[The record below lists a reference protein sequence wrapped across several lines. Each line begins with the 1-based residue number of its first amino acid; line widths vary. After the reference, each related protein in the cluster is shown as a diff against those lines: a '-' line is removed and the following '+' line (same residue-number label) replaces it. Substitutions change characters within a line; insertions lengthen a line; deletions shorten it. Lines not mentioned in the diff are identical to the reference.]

1 MSEEKLEYIGQV
13 KLDLT
18 HYPGEDKYCD
28 GDVENT
34 LLSIAEDRSPV
45 EYPRIIEESKSWP
58 ILYHLSNLRENIVE
72 WLPIDKSM
80 KVLEVGAGCGAI
92 TGALSR
98 KAGSVTCCDLS
109 LKRSKINANRNRK
122 CNNVTIHVG
131 NFTDVEADL
140 DKDYDYICLIGVFEY
155 AQAYMGTE
163 DPYGD
168 FLKLLK
174 GHCKK
179 NGHIAIAIENKFGLK
194 YWAGCK
200 EDHLATYFSSLENYP
215 DGGVVRTFTDRGLID
230 IAKRCGFKKYRM
242 YYPYPDYKFMTNLY
256 SDNRLPNRGELKD
269 NLRNMDRD
277 RIQLFNEKDV
287 FDTILEEGL
296 FNLYSNSYMLI
307 LGPEPDI
314 DFVRYSN
321 DRLPQYS
328 ICTEIISGVMGMKI
342 VKKRALCEA
351 AKEHL
356 RKYVE
361 TYEKLSKRYE
371 GGRLNINKCSLSDDG
386 MELIIEYVSGVTL
399 EEKLDECLSNN
410 DMNGFM
416 ALFNEYVERI
426 KYGEERADIT
436 DLDMIFSNI
445 LISECEND
453 VENNVWTVIDYEWT
467 VDRVKSYKEIAFR
480 AIYCY
485 ILEDEKRNKLSV
497 DLIMD
502 ALELS
507 DEKMSYLREE
517 EMQFQKQVTGKHK
530 ALGEIRESIG
540 NTVYTIDDIARPVVV
555 KDNHDMRAQV
565 YEDAGEGFSE
575 NFSTFFD
582 NACFELK
589 VLGGRKQ
596 LRIDPCNEYCI
607 VRIDYLT
614 WNGEDISRSLLNFR
628 SNGKKIGKDLYVFA
642 TKDPGFTINLKGVTH
657 EKVNSLS
664 VNMFVTVIDEET
676 AKRIK

>member
-1 MSEEKLEYIGQV
+1 MSERKIDYIGQV
-13 KLDLT
+13 QLDLT

-28 GDVENT
+28 GDIENT
-34 LLSIAEDRSPV
+34 LLEIAEGRSPV
-45 EYPRIIEESKSWP
+45 EYPKIIEESKSWP

-72 WLPIDKSM
+72 WLPIDKNM

-98 KAGSVTCCDLS
+98 KAGTVTCCDLS
-109 LKRSKINANRNRK
+109 LKRSKINAYRNRK
-122 CNNVTIHVG
+122 CGNVTIHVG

-155 AQAYMGTE
+155 AQAYMGTD

-168 FLKLLK
+168 FLTLLK
-174 GHCKK
+174 SHCKK

-215 DGGVVRTFTDRGLID
+215 DGGVVRTFTDKGLID

-256 SDNRLPNRGELKD
+256 SDKRLPNRGELKD

-277 RIQLFNEKDV
+277 RIQLFNEKNV

-307 LGPEPDI
+307 LGNEPEI
-314 DFVRYSN
+314 DYVRYSN
-321 DRLPQYS
+321 DRMPKYS
-328 ICTEIISGVMGMKI
+328 ICTEIFTGSMGMKT
-342 VKKRALCEA
+342 VKKRALSDE

-356 RKYVE
+356 RSYE
-361 TYEKLSKRYE
+361 STYKKLATRYDGSK
-371 GGRLNINKCSLSDDG
+371 LNINSCSLSEDG
-386 MELIIEYVSGVTL
+386 LELDIEYVSGITL
-399 EEKLDECLSNN
+399 EELLDERLAHN

-416 ALFNEYVERI
+416 ELFKEYVERI
-426 KYGEERADIT
+426 SYGEERADIT

-445 LISECEND
+445 IVPESDILGD
-453 VENNVWTVIDYEWT
+453 WTVIDYEWILE
-467 VDRVKSYKEIAFR
+467 RPKPAKELAFR

-485 ILEDEKRNKLSV
+485 MLEDEKRSKLSV
-497 DLIMD
+497 DLIMKYLGLPD
-502 ALELS
+502 
-507 DEKMSYLREE
+507 DKMADLREE
-517 EMQFQKQVTGKHK
+517 EMLFQKQVTGKHK
-530 ALGEIRESIG
+530 ALGEIREAIG
-540 NTVYTIDDIARPVVV
+540 NAVYSLDEITKPVAVAT
-555 KDNHDMRAQV
+555 HDMRAQV
-565 YEDAGEGFSE
+565 YEDAGDGFSE
-575 NFSTFFD
+575 KMSTFFD
-582 NACFELK
+582 STSFELK

-607 VRIDYLT
+607 VRIDCLT
-614 WNGEDISRSLLNFR
+614 WNGEDISRSMLNFK

-642 TKDPGFTINLKGVTH
+642 TKDPGFTISLKGVQH
-657 EKVNSLS
+657 EKVNNLA
-664 VNMFVTVIDEET
+664 VNMDVTVIDEAT
-676 AKRIK
+676 ASRL